1 MKNESVLGEIAIMMK
16 LNKLQENSGR
26 QFCEC
31 RNEINEQ
38 KNYFTK
44 VIETKTEPTEILE
57 LKNSTR

>member
-1 MKNESVLGEIAIMMK
+1 MKK

-26 QFCEC
+26 QFSEC

-44 VIETKTEPTEILE
+44 EVVNLKKNQTKIWDPN
-57 LKNSTR
+57 K

>member
-1 MKNESVLGEIAIMMK
+1 MKK
-16 LNKLQENSGR
+16 LTKLQENSGR
-26 QFCEC
+26 QFSEC

-44 VIETKTEPTEILE
+44 VIETKTGPTEILE